1 MNPRILTAGRSL
13 VQKRQCGAS
22 LLEVL
27 IALVVLSLGLLGLAG
42 LQVASLKA
50 NQDAG
55 IRTQASIL
63 AYQIIDSVRAN
74 PARIA
79 DYNYNLDFGSD
90 EDDEPDAAAVAGD
103 DLDEWVQRVASL
115 PGGEGQV
122 CQANDPAIQIDD
134 ACPENGDYVRVVIR
148 WTALD
153 ETGRD
158 RAAVSMMVVGH
169 I

>member
-1 MNPRILTAGRSL
+1 MNRRIMTKDWSLCRPRQG
-13 VQKRQCGAS
+13 GAS

-55 IRTQASIL
+55 VRTQASIL

-74 PARIA
+74 PARIE

-90 EDDEPDAAAVAGD
+90 EDDEPDADGVAGD
-103 DLDEWVQRVASL
+103 DLNDWVERVASL

-122 CQANDPAIQIDD
+122 CQADDPAIQMND
-134 ACPENGDYVRVVIR
+134 ACPADGEYVRVVIR

>member
-1 MNPRILTAGRSL
+1 MNRRILTAGRSL
-13 VQKRQCGAS
+13 VQVRQCGAS

-90 EDDEPDAAAVAGD
+90 EDDEPDAAGVAGE

-122 CQANDPAIQIDD
+122 CQADDPAIQIDD

-153 ETGRD
+153 ENGRD